1 MLGTGREMQ
10 IPCSLQPVSCILK
23 CFWRITVKPESLL
36 FAKTHEWVAV
46 TTEGAQKIATVGL
59 TEFAVQALTD
69 LVFIELPKVGQKVR
83 AGESF
88 CEVESVKAVSDVYA
102 PMTGEVIAVNQSLP
116 DNLETLSRDP
126 YGDGWIARIK
136 ITDDSALAN
145 LMDYAAYQRQIA
157 EESH

>member
-1 MLGTGREMQ
+1 
-10 IPCSLQPVSCILK
+10 
-23 CFWRITVKPESLL
+23 VKPESLL

-46 TTEGAQKIATVGL
+46 ASDGGQKIATVGL

-69 LVFIELPKVGQKVR
+69 LVFIELPKVGRQVR
-83 AGESF
+83 AGDSF

-102 PMTGEVIAVNQSLP
+102 PVAGEVTAVNESLP

-126 YGDGWIARIK
+126 YGDGWIARIR
-136 ITDDSALAN
+136 ISDDTALAT
-145 LMDYAAYQRQIA
+145 LMDYATYQKQIA